1 MKKAIALSMAAVTA
15 LTSTS
20 IVALADNANS
30 EALASAITTVKQR
43 VDIPEELSEFEY
55 NVSNGNLKQI
65 FSLTWHTPGKSAE
78 YKSITVDICGGL
90 ILSYYSTDSWQ
101 RADTKLAKLSGDQL
115 YKKAVAQVKKLD
127 PTISSVLS
135 VDRDSLSISTNNT
148 RASFNIVRM
157 KNGVPVKNDRGYIS
171 VDKDTGKLLSFD
183 LNWHVNASFKDNK
196 SAISENAAK
205 KKYAEMIGLIPQYE
219 FDYDWETNV
228 ITPRLVYVQSDYGE
242 INAFTGK
249 KSDFDADGYYDD
261 ASADVETEEAD
272 NDKGNPNTG
281 GGDFTPEEQL
291 EINKDLPYGNKS
303 AIIQLLKDNQWLSYF
318 DGMDVSSSELYKVTT
333 NGKNVYIYSASLT
346 DEQWSEVIED
356 PVESMEECCS
366 MEASIDTVI
375 TSSIWHNI
383 DITVNAETGEILT
396 YNFYQYGDNS
406 RDYVDSY
413 NMEKADQ
420 LAATIAASFA
430 GDKYNEFQDYS
441 SYSDSWTTNKKT
453 YYSGSSHS
461 WTRYANDIRVSGDRI
476 NIRFDKDM
484 TLTRYNINYTDV
496 ALPKPTGMLTADQA
510 MEKFWENNDLD
521 LYYLAKVHKKK
532 TQTVLVY
539 GCSNS
544 VYVDAFTGEPV
555 YTWAMR
561 KGKNDLSGITDKEIL
576 KMAQKLDDH
585 GVLISENKFS
595 ENDATTYGV
604 LYDLLGL
611 YDQPDQADRKITH
624 SAALIAFTRSV
635 TSDKVAKIKGIYK
648 SPFSDISDDNPRV
661 GYYAIAYGMGAF
673 TEKKLDPTAY
683 FTYGDMIK
691 MVYALYSQPND

>member
-1 MKKAIALSMAAVTA
+1 MAAVTA